1 MSYSLLLAQVQE
13 PAAGMSATDF
23 SMLLMNA
30 AALAL
35 FVWIGFRIVMRSG
48 NLQSRALVQIEKS
61 LQHMDKY
68 EQFMALQEK
77 QGNRII
83 ELLES
88 IDRNSRQSP

>member
-13 PAAGMSATDF
+13 PLAGMSIKAL

-35 FVWIGFRIVMRSG
+35 FVWIGFRIVRRSG